1 MERAA
6 ECHCGQLKAIATG
19 EPSRVYLCQR
29 RSGSVVQWGT
39 RWEKS
44 HVRLEGP
51 TKVYARIADSGF
63 EIRYYFCP
71 NCGSTIFAEGDRTP
85 EFCAVPAGCFADLS
99 LPAPTISVWEESM
112 HSWLAVASVAEH
124 HRRDRTLMR

>member
-1 MERAA
+1 MPLRAIEGGREGRA
-6 ECHCGQLKAIATG
+6 KQCLPVPLQGLSASKRKRCPMGHALG
-19 EPSRVYLCQR
+19 EEP
-29 RSGSVVQWGT
+29 G
-39 RWEKS
+39 
-44 HVRLEGP
+44 RLEGP

-112 HSWLAVASVAEH
+112 HSWLAVASVSEH
-124 HRRDRTLMR
+124 HRQGR

>member
-1 MERAA
+1 MAEATGDGDMGSLVTVANRTADRAA
-6 ECHCGQLKAIATG
+6 KLAAEVGCRSVDWGARHN
-19 EPSRVYLCQR
+19 VLCDI
-29 RSGSVVQWGT
+29 VIMA
-39 RWEKS
+39 ED
-44 HVRLEGP
+44 
-51 TKVYARIADSGF
+51 ARIADSGF